1 MPMDVK
7 KIDRIKQIQQALQD
21 QKAIHLREMAAL
33 LEVSEMTLR
42 RDLSRHPEQLRLL
55 GGYITRAHDDPE
67 P

>member
-7 KIDRIKQIQQALQD
+7 KTDRIKQIQQALQD

-42 RDLSRHPEQLRLL
+42 RDLSRHPE
-55 GGYITRAHDDPE
+55 
-67 P
+67 